1 MAKKKNKGKNK
12 QQKPKVVYYDDGSAI
27 SDMSGVKPSK
37 IAKAVKTKSS
47 STMKEKWRTYWSAVR
62 MMILPMCAVL
72 GILLVL
78 YLLILLMTGGGY

>member
-1 MAKKKNKGKNK
+1 MGKKEKNTKKKKE
-12 QQKPKVVYYDDGSAI
+12 KVVYYDDGSAI

-37 IAKAVKTKSS
+37 IAKVVKTKSS

>member
-1 MAKKKNKGKNK
+1 MGKKEKNTKKKKE
-12 QQKPKVVYYDDGSAI
+12 KVVYYDDGSAI

-47 STMKEKWRTYWSAVR
+47 STMKETWRTYWSAVR